1 MLSRVQCDLGLQN
14 DLQERKAKPVSQVR
28 SAGREFI
35 IYPEKAELPG
45 LPLCFWKDSWDGW
58 RPSGE
63 EPGTS
68 NVLEQPVGAMWHS
81 WFQEFS
87 RTPLRSL
94 MVKEPQTP

>member
-1 MLSRVQCDLGLQN
+1 MTFWKEKPNLCPRFVVLAGSSSFIP
-14 DLQERKAKPVSQVR
+14 RK
-28 SAGREFI
+28 
-35 IYPEKAELPG
+35 LPG
-45 LPLCFWKDSWDGW
+45 LLLCFWKDSWDGW

-68 NVLEQPVGAMWHS
+68 NVLEQPVGAMWPS
-81 WFQEFS
+81 CFQFS